1 MSAADVR
8 TIRGLEPKRELFIRR
23 ANEASVVTLAVDP
36 ESRWLYTSDPVEAVR
51 REKAIARW
59 GLEGALMRLAAGVDE
74 GRGGG
79 EGGNGVMRVMRTG
92 TAVLVFCLGVGL
104 ADRAVGQTAQSGD
117 GAPGIGGVGT
127 DDGRT
132 PIRTVQG
139 SETQPVRIWTR
150 VRTVTTI
157 VLPEGESVVE
167 TASGDAEN
175 WDVNPAG
182 GVLYLKPLVVG
193 LVSNLTVRSASGR
206 VFTFTVV
213 EDGNAVT
220 DYVVT
225 VEVEDGE
232 LVPELED
239 AARALVPTVFRAAGI
254 VEGHDERMAAFDA
267 DRPGDHRV
275 LGARRRGGLGAG
287 GSAAGGVP
295 ARLRAAGAAAVP
307 AHRGG
312 VRRAVPGAG
321 HVDGRAVHLSPV
333 RGAGAAGVVQLPG
346 GRAGAGGGGHRA
358 AGADGGGPGAAARG
372 PVPGRPGGV
381 LRAGVRGGVMP
392 QERPG
397 WWRRQ
402 FGEAPR
408 MFWTWGLILG
418 GFVVLAQ

>member
-1 MSAADVR
+1 
-8 TIRGLEPKRELFIRR
+8 
-23 ANEASVVTLAVDP
+23 
-36 ESRWLYTSDPVEAVR
+36 
-51 REKAIARW
+51 
-59 GLEGALMRLAAGVDE
+59 
-74 GRGGG
+74 
-79 EGGNGVMRVMRTG
+79 MRVMRTG
-92 TAVLVFCLGVGL
+92 TAVLVLCLGVGL

-232 LVPELED
+232 FVPELED

-267 DRPGDHRV
+267 DRREVIASSARDVAEVWERAE
-275 LGARRRGGLGAG
+275 ARREAFRRDFALRVRLPYRLTVEAFDVPFQVRDMWTDGRFTYLRSEGQELPALFSYRGGEPELVEVDIEPQGLMVADQVLRH
-287 GSAAGGVP
+287 GV
-295 ARLRAAGAAAVP
+295 
-307 AHRGG
+307 
-312 VRRAVPGAG
+312 
-321 HVDGRAVHLSPV
+321 LS
-333 RGAGAAGVVQLPG
+333 LG
-346 GRAGAGGGGHRA
+346 GREAYFGLAAEGGW
-358 AGADGGGPGAAARG
+358 
-372 PVPGRPGGV
+372 
-381 LRAGVRGGVMP
+381 MP

-408 MFWTWGLILG
+408 MFWTWGLVLG